1 MTRTFAFVLL
11 FAAASVAGAAPADL
25 AKPGKFAVGVTTI
38 QSFDTARNR
47 ILTSEL
53 WYPAKTA
60 GRDATIR
67 KGVFPLVMM
76 AHGFCGS
83 RLNYQ
88 YLTTHLAS
96 HGFIVAAVDFA
107 GLTDADCNPGPPPGK
122 FEDQPYDLSFVCRD
136 LHNVSGRH
144 ADWAKHV
151 GGSPTGLVGHSLGG
165 AAVIGA
171 ARIDAFF
178 TNVIALAPAAQA
190 SSADGLDELTP
201 RAWMVMGGT
210 ADTTV
215 SFTDWTQPFWDAAP
229 TPKFLV
235 KIDGG
240 THGGFRDTDSSTSP
254 DELEAQHDAVKR
266 AATAL
271 LNRYLAL
278 KARFAKKLRTSQSG
292 AVELTA
298 KLK

>member
-1 MTRTFAFVLL
+1 MARTFAFLVL
-11 FAAASVAGAAPADL
+11 FAVASVAGAAPADL
-25 AKPGKFAVGVTTI
+25 AKPGKFPVGVATI

-67 KGVFPLVMM
+67 KGTFPLVMM

-96 HGFIVAAVDFA
+96 HGFIVAAPDFA
-107 GLTDADCNPGPPPGK
+107 GLTHADCEPGPPTGTPD
-122 FEDQPYDLSFVCRD
+122 DQPYDLSFVCRD
-136 LHNVSGRH
+136 LHNLNGRQV
-144 ADWAKHV
+144 DWAKHV
-151 GGSPTGLVGHSLGG
+151 RGSPTGLVGHSLGG

-171 ARIDAFF
+171 ARIDEFF
-178 TNVIALAPAAQA
+178 TNVVMLAPAATA
-190 SSADGLDELTP
+190 STADGLDELTP

-210 ADTTV
+210 ADALV
-215 SFTDWTQPFWDAAP
+215 SFTEWTQPFWDAAP

-235 KIDGG
+235 KIEGG
-240 THGGFRDTDSSTSP
+240 THGGFSDSDSSVSP
-254 DELEAQHDAVKR
+254 QALQAQQDTVKR
-266 AATAL
+266 SATAL

-278 KARFAKKLRTSQSG
+278 KPKFAKKLRSSDSG
-292 AVELTA
+292 GVALTA

>member
-1 MTRTFAFVLL
+1 MTRSLAFVLL
-11 FAAASVAGAAPADL
+11 LTAATVAGAAPADPG
-25 AKPGKFAVGVTTI
+25 KPGKFAVGVTTI

-67 KGVFPLVMM
+67 KGFFPLVMM

-83 RLNYQ
+83 RLNYE

-96 HGFIVAAVDFA
+96 WGFIVAAPDFA
-107 GLTDADCNPGPPPGK
+107 GLTQADCNPGPATGSP
-122 FEDQPYDLSFVCRD
+122 EDQPYDLSFVCRD
-136 LHNVSGRH
+136 LHDTSGRL
-144 ADWAKHV
+144 ADWATHMR
-151 GGSPTGLVGHSLGG
+151 GSATGLVGHSLGG
-165 AAVIGA
+165 AAAIGA
-171 ARIDAFF
+171 ARIDEFF
-178 TNVIALAPAAQA
+178 TTIIALAPAAQA
-190 SSADGLDELTP
+190 STADGLGDLTP

-210 ADTTV
+210 ADTLV
-215 SFTDWTQPFWDAAP
+215 SFTDWTQPFWEAAP

-235 KIDGG
+235 KIEGG
-240 THGGFRDTDSSTSP
+240 THGGFRTSDSDTTP
-254 DELEAQHDAVKR
+254 DVLEMQHDAVLR
-266 AATAL
+266 NATSL

-278 KARFAKKLRTSQSG
+278 KPRFAKKLKTAESG
-292 AVELTA
+292 AVALTA